1 MRTYCVKIED
11 QRVDKMKMYLDVYY
25 TINLYNKL
33 KYNITNHQKRRC
45 LVQKDSIETVVIIYS
60 I

>member
-1 MRTYCVKIED
+1 
-11 QRVDKMKMYLDVYY
+11 MKMYLDVYY

-45 LVQKDSIETVVIIYS
+45 LVKKDSIETVVIIYS